1 MRTKEELINEIG
13 DRNKVRAEAGL
24 PLVSVPKELERIS
37 KAELWQDFCDWYKAN
52 PLLRA
57 KVAEEVL
64 QTFRKDLRD
73 PTWVPRGVLSGGAW
87 GYGLALQKKMHQIW
101 EEEMKTKKCLSP

>member
-52 PLLRA
+52 PILRA

-64 QTFRKDLRD
+64 QTFRKDLR
-73 PTWVPRGVLSGGAW
+73 TQLRVRSSLREVSSQLNWQGA
-87 GYGLALQKKMHQIW
+87 I
-101 EEEMKTKKCLSP
+101 